1 VVRIA
6 QWVSLTPSLRPR
18 IVTSDFRLAGG
29 GDQHRI
35 GAVGSALD
43 CLLRRCCSA
52 THVEVGDTVSGGWEA
67 QLGSTGP
74 PCDYWQFASLDDV
87 GNAGCWVGVRGQNR
101 PQAIAWSPS
110 PAPGIWIGAEGC
122 TRPRST
128 WGGHFLLA
136 FVLGLSLYL
145 AAGTAWGKWRGGRGR
160 GGLGGRFGPLS
171 AHPHVH
177 IWLGVARLC
186 ADGIAYARQRGGG
199 TSGVMGRHAN
209 PAGRGSGDR
218 DKRPGKDTPKT
229 MRKPGRKH
237 SKQKADAGSKRERL
251 LEAPA
256 QPPVAD
262 GPALLPPTAARDTAA
277 GGGGRWMHVPE

>member
-87 GNAGCWVGVRGQNR
+87 GNAGCWVGVRG
-101 PQAIAWSPS
+101 
-110 PAPGIWIGAEGC
+110 
-122 TRPRST
+122 
-128 WGGHFLLA
+128 
-136 FVLGLSLYL
+136 
-145 AAGTAWGKWRGGRGR
+145 
-160 GGLGGRFGPLS
+160 
-171 AHPHVH
+171 
-177 IWLGVARLC
+177 
-186 ADGIAYARQRGGG
+186 
-199 TSGVMGRHAN
+199 
-209 PAGRGSGDR
+209 
-218 DKRPGKDTPKT
+218 
-229 MRKPGRKH
+229 
-237 SKQKADAGSKRERL
+237 
-251 LEAPA
+251 
-256 QPPVAD
+256 
-262 GPALLPPTAARDTAA
+262 
-277 GGGGRWMHVPE
+277 